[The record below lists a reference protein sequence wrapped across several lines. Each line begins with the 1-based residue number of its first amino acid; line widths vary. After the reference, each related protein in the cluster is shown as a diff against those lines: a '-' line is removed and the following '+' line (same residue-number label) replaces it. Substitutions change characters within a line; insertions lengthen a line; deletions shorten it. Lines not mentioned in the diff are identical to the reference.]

1 MAIHNIL
8 LLIVTMLAIG
18 GTAAVLGVR
27 FFQQP
32 TEDQIAAVKEWLLYA
47 VTEAEKNLG
56 EKTGKL
62 KLRQCYDLFV
72 QRFPAVAKVIPF
84 STFSGWVDAALEEM
98 KRLLEG
104 NRQIAEYVHTGEKPP
119 GDG

>member
-1 MAIHNIL
+1 MEI
-8 LLIVTMLAIG
+8 
-18 GTAAVLGVR
+18 GTAALLVVAALACGGVVAVMVVR
-27 FFQQP
+27 FFRQP

-72 QRFPAVAKVIPF
+72 QRFPTVAKVISF

-98 KRLLEG
+98 KRLMEG
-104 NRQIAEYVHTGEKPP
+104 NKQIAEYVHTGEKPP
-119 GDG
+119 GDV